1 MQRRRPN
8 TTMYLPAFRRSR
20 AHTRATRSGTPPSS
34 RPSADIVNREYVLSR
49 LIALRRPA
57 AVCAACSGHAN
68 TSGSPR
74 EDLSRF
80 LVSTLLA
87 RCFELRPIYP
97 AAFEFSLYRTRPTL
111 GSQQDRTILASV
123 RTSVSTA
130 TRVSEHHV
138 ALAKVVSRRRW
149 RRISTEIEIEISV
162 SARTVWLNSR

>member
-1 MQRRRPN
+1 MIRVANRADTDLRSFSSFSSLSGEMQRRRPN

-87 RCFELRPIYP
+87 RCFELRPISP
-97 AAFEFSLYRTRPTL
+97 AAFEFSLYRTVTRLQTVL
-111 GSQQDRTILASV
+111 LHSIHCKHQFRILEYIIFV
-123 RTSVSTA
+123 YT
-130 TRVSEHHV
+130 
-138 ALAKVVSRRRW
+138 
-149 RRISTEIEIEISV
+149 
-162 SARTVWLNSR
+162 N